1 MINPV
6 SALSTHCGVPV
17 DLREANPILRV
28 LPDASVWKGWTS
40 WALRPPFIGQP
51 FLSAYFMCVVGG
63 KNISEKTLVPQCEIS
78 SILKKTKIIARHP
91 PWSFWS
97 WVHLGAHEELQ
108 PMQAKA
114 VSITVLTE
122 GSERRVSSRCRR
134 QQNQEVEF
142 KEVKF
147 REKGTS

>member
-1 MINPV
+1 M
-6 SALSTHCGVPV
+6 
-17 DLREANPILRV
+17 
-28 LPDASVWKGWTS
+28 
-40 WALRPPFIGQP
+40 
-51 FLSAYFMCVVGG
+51 YVVEG

-78 SILKKTKIIARHP
+78 SILKKTEIIARDQP
-91 PWSFWS
+91 L
-97 WVHLGAHEELQ
+97 VLLVLGAHEALK
-108 PMQAKA
+108 PIQAKA

-147 REKGTS
+147 REQGTSGLPAALLVSLLLHGSVFQSDQFVFSPTKSFLNS